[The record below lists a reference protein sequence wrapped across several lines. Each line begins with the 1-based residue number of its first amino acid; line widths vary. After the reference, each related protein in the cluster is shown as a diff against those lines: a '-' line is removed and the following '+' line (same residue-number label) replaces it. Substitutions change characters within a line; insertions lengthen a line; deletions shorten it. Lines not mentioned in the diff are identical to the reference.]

1 MLQKISYAHNTDR
14 QNQSFKLIDRSFGCL
29 MVMMKVFH
37 FCWSELNMKYKNVKC
52 KAMGDVESKLG
63 SIGKTKEELSGVQ
76 VKHVA
81 HHIEWNILAISKWQ
95 KHKHVLLLSFVLGD
109 CDQTDNEYGDN
120 DAHFTFERGQNSYLK
135 SNRDILCIQEKLR
148 KSQVDDKVKSRT
160 EKESGSVIFAP
171 LGILTHL
178 RPMEI
183 WTEHHKTPRP
193 HLKPQIQSPTLYKS
207 EKHL

>member
-1 MLQKISYAHNTDR
+1 M
-14 QNQSFKLIDRSFGCL
+14 
-29 MVMMKVFH
+29 
-37 FCWSELNMKYKNVKC
+37 
-52 KAMGDVESKLG
+52 
-63 SIGKTKEELSGVQ
+63 
-76 VKHVA
+76 
-81 HHIEWNILAISKWQ
+81 
-95 KHKHVLLLSFVLGD
+95 LLLSFVLGD

-171 LGILTHL
+171 RCSHAPAGHGNMDRAPQNTQ
-178 RPMEI
+178 
-183 WTEHHKTPRP
+183 TASKTSNSVPNFN
-193 HLKPQIQSPTLYKS
+193 KS